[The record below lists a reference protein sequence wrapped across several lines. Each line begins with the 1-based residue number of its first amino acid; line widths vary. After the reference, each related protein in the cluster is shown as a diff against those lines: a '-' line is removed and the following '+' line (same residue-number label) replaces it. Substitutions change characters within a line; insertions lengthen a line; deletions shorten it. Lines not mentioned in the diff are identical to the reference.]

1 MMENFNNLTTPDNI
15 PNPIPVPNTIPNTA
29 PIPNTTPIEPKI
41 EGDDNPLTLKKK
53 PTRTSDVW
61 DFFTKVLPL
70 NPIDPRCTCNYCGA
84 DYACHSQRVGTSSL
98 WVHLGKCKK
107 NPNKVTDKKQKLLSF
122 KPGGDGVGNLL
133 AVTFNKVKCRNALA
147 KYKMG
152 YLKYCFDS
160 VYDAE
165 TVAKLVVKVDSIL
178 QKMFSS
184 YNLDG
189 DDDSSKLTKSGL
201 PQESGGKETHK
212 RKMLENYLQH
222 KQLFVTEKKN
232 DLERYLAE
240 EPVNPMASSFNILDW
255 WKDNSVKYK
264 NLSKMARDVLA
275 IPVST
280 VASESAF
287 STSGRI
293 LDSFRSS
300 LSPKMLE
307 ALVCTQSWLKEGC
320 AGIKSREHLDEAEY
334 YKFLEEDAG
343 KDKKKSL
350 SNDPSPTINID
361 E

>member
-1 MMENFNNLTTPDNI
+1 MENFNNLKTPNNI
-15 PNPIPVPNTIPNTA
+15 PNPIPVPNTTPNTA
-29 PIPNTTPIEPKI
+29 PNTTPVETKI
-41 EGDDNPLTLKKK
+41 EGDDDPLTLKKK

-84 DYACHSQRVGTSSL
+84 DYACHSQRVGTSSF
-98 WVHLGKCKK
+98 WVHL
-107 NPNKVTDKKQKLLSF
+107 
-122 KPGGDGVGNLL
+122 
-133 AVTFNKVKCRNALA
+133 VTFNKVKCQNALDKFVVKDEQNFNVVEGNGFRELIQELQP

-165 TVAKLVVKVDSIL
+165 MVAKLVVKVDSIL

-184 YNLDG
+184 YNLEG
-189 DDDSSKLTKSGL
+189 DDDS
-201 PQESGGKETHK
+201 
-212 RKMLENYLQH
+212 
-222 KQLFVTEKKN
+222 
-232 DLERYLAE
+232 
-240 EPVNPMASSFNILDW
+240 
-255 WKDNSVKYK
+255 
-264 NLSKMARDVLA
+264 SKMARDVLA

-280 VASESAF
+280 VASESTF

-320 AGIKSREHLDEAEY
+320 ACIKSREHLDEAEY

-343 KDKKKSL
+343 KDKKKSV
-350 SNDPSPTINID
+350 SNDPIINID